1 MDKHAW
7 QNDWSVTKG
16 LLLDRIWPMGRQLS
30 RSGLSAMSPEYVTCT
45 IGYIYTTAYSKLTQ
59 FAGASVMSG
68 QRRRRAT
75 QRTKPRDRVANDS
88 LTQFNTA
95 LTLKKKTFEAASQV
109 SFIYFYGS
117 CGFKKK
123 KKWFPKWRLGPPRG
137 PWSGS
142 SGSAA

>member
-1 MDKHAW
+1 
-7 QNDWSVTKG
+7 
-16 LLLDRIWPMGRQLS
+16 
-30 RSGLSAMSPEYVTCT
+30 
-45 IGYIYTTAYSKLTQ
+45 
-59 FAGASVMSG
+59 MSG

-117 CGFKKK
+117 YGFKKKK

-137 PWSGS
+137 P
-142 SGSAA
+142 